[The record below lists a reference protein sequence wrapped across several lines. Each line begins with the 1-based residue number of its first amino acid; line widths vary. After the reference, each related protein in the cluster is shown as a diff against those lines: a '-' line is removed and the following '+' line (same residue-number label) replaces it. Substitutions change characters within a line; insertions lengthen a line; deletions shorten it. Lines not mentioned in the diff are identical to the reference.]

1 MKTYIANE
9 SIYYHIYP
17 LGFTGAPA
25 KNEGEKT
32 ASDRIYKISEHIPH
46 MKSLGINALYLG
58 PVFESVYHGYDTADY
73 RKLDTRLG
81 NNEDF
86 EKVCKELEANDI
98 DLILDGVF
106 NHVGRSFFAFKDV
119 KAKREASP
127 YCSWFSGLRF
137 DMNNSYNDGFH
148 YDAWQG
154 HEELVKL
161 NLKNE
166 DVVRYL
172 LDSVD
177 MWIDKFGIKG
187 LRLDAADCIDRDF
200 FKRLRQHTLM
210 RRPDF
215 WLMGEIIH
223 GDYRMWANS
232 EMLHSVTNYEMHKGY
247 YSGINDKNMFEPAH
261 GLLREYGDW
270 GLYKDL
276 VLYNFVDN
284 HDINRLTSYLKSTD
298 NLKNIYTMLFTVP
311 GTPSIYYGSEYGI
324 RGEKAHHSDAPLR
337 PRWEDIEVTED
348 GKKLFEHIAELSKIR
363 KNSNALKYGN
373 YKQLHLENE
382 ALVYSRNTQSESCV
396 VAVNISAS
404 DKCFNVF
411 ERGRNLQI
419 NLKPFSSEIITLQ

>member
-17 LGFTGAPA
+17 IGFTGAPF

-32 ASDRIYKISEHIPH
+32 AAKRIYKISEHIPH
-46 MKSLGINALYLG
+46 MKKLGINALYLG
-58 PVFESVYHGYDTADY
+58 PVFESKYHGYDTTDY
-73 RKLDTRLG
+73 RNLDSRLG
-81 NNEDF
+81 TNEDF
-86 EKVCKELEANDI
+86 EKVCKELEENDI

-106 NHVGRSFFAFKDV
+106 NHVGRHFFAFEDIK
-119 KAKREASP
+119 KNREASP
-127 YCSWFSGLRF
+127 YCSWISGLRF

-166 DVVRYL
+166 DVINYL
-172 LDSVD
+172 LESVD

-187 LRLDAADCIDRDF
+187 LRLDAADCIDKDF
-200 FKRLRQHTLM
+200 FKRLRQHTTKK
-210 RRPDF
+210 RPDF

-247 YSGINDKNMFEPAH
+247 YSGVNDKNMFEPAH

-284 HDINRLTSYLKSTD
+284 HDINRLSSYLNSTD

-324 RGEKAHHSDAPLR
+324 KGKKENHSDAPLR
-337 PRWEDIEVTED
+337 PCWDDIEITQE
-348 GKKLFEHIAELSKIR
+348 GKELFDYIAKLAEIR
-363 KNSNALKYGN
+363 KSSKALKYGD
-373 YKQLHLENE
+373 YKQVHLESEAFAFSRSKDNE
-382 ALVYSRNTQSESCV
+382 TAV
-396 VAVNISAS
+396 VAVNISGTE
-404 DKCFNVF
+404 KNFCFNIN
-411 ERGRNLQI
+411 GREIKTQ
-419 NLKPFSSEIITLQ
+419 LKPYDSEIIMI

>member
-25 KNEGEKT
+25 KNEGHKT
-32 ASDRIYKISEHIPH
+32 ASARIYKISEHIPH

-86 EKVCKELEANDI
+86 EKVCKELEENDI

-284 HDINRLTSYLKSTD
+284 HDINRLASYLKSTD

-324 RGEKAHHSDAPLR
+324 KGEKAKHSDAPLR
-337 PRWEDIEVTED
+337 PRWDDIEVTEE
-348 GKKLFEHIAELSKIR
+348 GKKLFEHIAELSEIR